1 MPHPQYRKGSV
12 RPLEQLRYFV
22 DRNGRQHF
30 NFRQRVWLDPAVPMA
45 YTRVPSIALTTLA
58 VNLLAQAL
66 RQRAARLK
74 RGSRPERD
82 SLLAIGQ
89 STRCALTLARQFSEE
104 CLLGAPDEGWV
115 MPRATIRAWLSARL
129 RAVTARRLRACD
141 GGWPAAAVQRRP
153 LEPAAYRR

>member
-1 MPHPQYRKGSV
+1 MPHPQYRKRPA

-30 NFRQRVWLDPAVPMA
+30 NFRQQVWLDPTVPMA

-66 RQRAARLK
+66 RQRASDLK
-74 RGSRPERD
+74 RGSRLERD

-129 RAVTARRLRACD
+129 RSATSRRWRSCN
-141 GGWPAAAVQRRP
+141 GGWPGAPFQRRP
-153 LEPAAYRR
+153 IEPTGFRR